1 MHMLFSG
8 RTCLDVFSCRNIAD
22 GIQHS
27 DYENQFVYMRKIII
41 SKTNPVI
48 REILKFKLN
57 PGKKIVTCLIDFT
70 NPALYLLGIM
80 VHNCMKINNEY
91 GQATRYENMMIHS
104 HTIMSISKIRHSLS
118 IGRVKNVRCCLD
130 FKFSQQ
136 SKTIS
141 NSL

>member
-41 SKTNPVI
+41 SKPNPVI

-57 PGKKIVTCLIDFT
+57 PGKGKNCDMF
-70 NPALYLLGIM
+70 NWLYQSSPLFVG
-80 VHNCMKINNEY
+80 HN
-91 GQATRYENMMIHS
+91 GT
-104 HTIMSISKIRHSLS
+104 
-118 IGRVKNVRCCLD
+118 
-130 FKFSQQ
+130 
-136 SKTIS
+136 
-141 NSL
+141 